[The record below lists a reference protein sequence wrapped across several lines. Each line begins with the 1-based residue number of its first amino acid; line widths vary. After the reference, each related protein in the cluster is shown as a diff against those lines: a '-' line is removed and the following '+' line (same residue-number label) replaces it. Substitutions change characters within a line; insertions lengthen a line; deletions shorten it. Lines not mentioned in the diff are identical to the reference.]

1 MWSNSDNVLV
11 NLVSFSNL
19 HETLDNFMLL
29 ARVFVM
35 FLLVMN
41 MKLNVEIGA
50 NFFSVHLPNVET
62 KD

>member
-1 MWSNSDNVLV
+1 MLV